1 MEIKLPDL
9 DGQPQT
15 IIDKSSMILIGAN
28 GSGKTR
34 MSIWI
39 EKNNPDSIVHR
50 ISAQK
55 SLDMPEQTQN
65 RDISV
70 AYEKWF
76 FGINNENKKFLNDA
90 RDSFRWGKK
99 PVTHLLNDFSELLEY
114 LMAEEFKINAEF
126 REKYRDGKTTI
137 AEKDKQPT
145 KLDYIR
151 KLWHDVLPNKELK
164 LSAGHIDVVSGVDI
178 KYHGS
183 EMSDGER
190 AIFYYIGEII
200 SAPPNSIVIIDEPE
214 NHLHKSI
221 LVRLWN
227 SIEEK
232 RKDCFFIYLTHNL
245 DFAVSRLDSQ
255 IIWVKEYLGEN
266 NWSYQ
271 IIDDTDDIKALSLEI
286 LGNRQKILLIEGDKE
301 RSLDYKLYSI
311 IFNDYNVIPVGS
323 CQKVIQHTKTCSELS
338 DKHYLDVKGIIDID
352 RRDENELNNLRAMGV
367 FSLNV
372 AEIENLFLLPEV
384 VEYVFRKMSIQD
396 EDIVK
401 NINIVNSNILN
412 FLDEKK
418 AEQALLFTKKECEN
432 KINEAIHR
440 KSTKIEEYIEDVK
453 NIRNIRNMDT
463 FISNTYKENIDTIER
478 ICSSRNIDEA
488 LKILNN
494 KGVIQR
500 SGVLDILKMSKDGYI
515 NLILRSLQSEKSS
528 ELISVFKSKIN
539 IDD

>member
-76 FGINNENKKFLNDA
+76 FGINNENKEILNDA

-99 PVTHLLNDFSELLEY
+99 TVTHLLNDFSALLEY

-396 EDIVK
+396 EDVVK

-453 NIRNIRNMDT
+453 NMRNMDT

-528 ELISVFKSKIN
+528 ELISVFISKIN

>member
-9 DGQPQT
+9 DGQSQT

-372 AEIENLFLLPEV
+372 AEIENLFLLPKV

-453 NIRNIRNMDT
+453 NIRNMDT

>member
-301 RSLDYKLYSI
+301 RSLDYKL
-311 IFNDYNVIPVGS
+311 FNY
-323 CQKVIQHTKTCSELS
+323 
-338 DKHYLDVKGIIDID
+338 
-352 RRDENELNNLRAMGV
+352 
-367 FSLNV
+367 F
-372 AEIENLFLLPEV
+372 
-384 VEYVFRKMSIQD
+384 
-396 EDIVK
+396 
-401 NINIVNSNILN
+401 
-412 FLDEKK
+412 
-418 AEQALLFTKKECEN
+418 
-432 KINEAIHR
+432 
-440 KSTKIEEYIEDVK
+440 
-453 NIRNIRNMDT
+453 
-463 FISNTYKENIDTIER
+463 
-478 ICSSRNIDEA
+478 
-488 LKILNN
+488 
-494 KGVIQR
+494 
-500 SGVLDILKMSKDGYI
+500 
-515 NLILRSLQSEKSS
+515 
-528 ELISVFKSKIN
+528 
-539 IDD
+539 

>member
-1 MEIKLPDL
+1 M
-9 DGQPQT
+9 
-15 IIDKSSMILIGAN
+15 
-28 GSGKTR
+28 
-34 MSIWI
+34 
-39 EKNNPDSIVHR
+39 
-50 ISAQK
+50 
-55 SLDMPEQTQN
+55 
-65 RDISV
+65 
-70 AYEKWF
+70 
-76 FGINNENKKFLNDA
+76 
-90 RDSFRWGKK
+90 
-99 PVTHLLNDFSELLEY
+99 
-114 LMAEEFKINAEF
+114 
-126 REKYRDGKTTI
+126 
-137 AEKDKQPT
+137 
-145 KLDYIR
+145 
-151 KLWHDVLPNKELK
+151 
-164 LSAGHIDVVSGVDI
+164 
-178 KYHGS
+178 
-183 EMSDGER
+183 
-190 AIFYYIGEII
+190 
-200 SAPPNSIVIIDEPE
+200 
-214 NHLHKSI
+214 
-221 LVRLWN
+221 
-227 SIEEK
+227 
-232 RKDCFFIYLTHNL
+232 
-245 DFAVSRLDSQ
+245 
-255 IIWVKEYLGEN
+255 
-266 NWSYQ
+266 
-271 IIDDTDDIKALSLEI
+271 
-286 LGNRQKILLIEGDKE
+286 IEGDKE

-453 NIRNIRNMDT
+453 NIRNMDT

-515 NLILRSLQSEKSS
+515 NLILRSLHSEKSS

>member
-384 VEYVFRKMSIQD
+384 VEYVFRKMSIQN

-453 NIRNIRNMDT
+453 NIRNMDT

>member
-453 NIRNIRNMDT
+453 NIRNMDT

>member
-440 KSTKIEEYIEDVK
+440 KSTEIEEYIEDVK
-453 NIRNIRNMDT
+453 NIRNMDT

>member
-1 MEIKLPDL
+1 
-9 DGQPQT
+9 
-15 IIDKSSMILIGAN
+15 
-28 GSGKTR
+28 

-286 LGNRQKILLIEGDKE
+286 LGNRLDKK
-301 RSLDYKLYSI
+301 YY
-311 IFNDYNVIPVGS
+311 
-323 CQKVIQHTKTCSELS
+323 
-338 DKHYLDVKGIIDID
+338 
-352 RRDENELNNLRAMGV
+352 
-367 FSLNV
+367 
-372 AEIENLFLLPEV
+372 
-384 VEYVFRKMSIQD
+384 
-396 EDIVK
+396 
-401 NINIVNSNILN
+401 
-412 FLDEKK
+412 
-418 AEQALLFTKKECEN
+418 
-432 KINEAIHR
+432 
-440 KSTKIEEYIEDVK
+440 
-453 NIRNIRNMDT
+453 
-463 FISNTYKENIDTIER
+463 
-478 ICSSRNIDEA
+478 
-488 LKILNN
+488 
-494 KGVIQR
+494 
-500 SGVLDILKMSKDGYI
+500 
-515 NLILRSLQSEKSS
+515 
-528 ELISVFKSKIN
+528 
-539 IDD
+539 

>member
-453 NIRNIRNMDT
+453 NIRNMDT
-463 FISNTYKENIDTIER
+463 FISNTYKENIDNIER

>member
-190 AIFYYIGEII
+190 AIFYYIVEII

-453 NIRNIRNMDT
+453 NIRNMDT

>member
-164 LSAGHIDVVSGVDI
+164 LSAGHIDIHS
-178 KYHGS
+178 S
-183 EMSDGER
+183 TPSMN
-190 AIFYYIGEII
+190 AI
-200 SAPPNSIVIIDEPE
+200 
-214 NHLHKSI
+214 
-221 LVRLWN
+221 
-227 SIEEK
+227 
-232 RKDCFFIYLTHNL
+232 
-245 DFAVSRLDSQ
+245 
-255 IIWVKEYLGEN
+255 
-266 NWSYQ
+266 
-271 IIDDTDDIKALSLEI
+271 
-286 LGNRQKILLIEGDKE
+286 
-301 RSLDYKLYSI
+301 
-311 IFNDYNVIPVGS
+311 
-323 CQKVIQHTKTCSELS
+323 
-338 DKHYLDVKGIIDID
+338 
-352 RRDENELNNLRAMGV
+352 
-367 FSLNV
+367 
-372 AEIENLFLLPEV
+372 
-384 VEYVFRKMSIQD
+384 
-396 EDIVK
+396 
-401 NINIVNSNILN
+401 
-412 FLDEKK
+412 
-418 AEQALLFTKKECEN
+418 
-432 KINEAIHR
+432 
-440 KSTKIEEYIEDVK
+440 
-453 NIRNIRNMDT
+453 
-463 FISNTYKENIDTIER
+463 
-478 ICSSRNIDEA
+478 
-488 LKILNN
+488 
-494 KGVIQR
+494 
-500 SGVLDILKMSKDGYI
+500 
-515 NLILRSLQSEKSS
+515 
-528 ELISVFKSKIN
+528 
-539 IDD
+539 

>member
-15 IIDKSSMILIGAN
+15 IINKSSIILIGAN

-39 EKNNPDSIVHR
+39 EKNNPGSIVHR

-55 SLDMPEQTQN
+55 SLNMPEQTQN

-76 FGINNENKKFLNDA
+76 FGFNNENKKFLNDA
-90 RDSFRWGKK
+90 RDNFRWDKK
-99 PVTHLLNDFSELLEY
+99 PATHLLNDFSDLIEY
-114 LMAEEFKINAEF
+114 LMSEEFKINAEF
-126 REKYRDGKTTI
+126 REKYRDGKNTI

-151 KLWHDVLPNKELK
+151 DLWHDVLPNKELK
-164 LSAGHIDVVSGVDI
+164 LSAGHIDVVSGVGP

-190 AIFYYIGEII
+190 AIFYYIGTII
-200 SAPPNSIVIIDEPE
+200 SVPPNSIVIIDEPE

-255 IIWVKEYLGEN
+255 IIWVKEYFGEN

-271 IIDDTDDIKALSLEI
+271 IIDDTDDMKALSLEI

-352 RRDENELNNLRAMGV
+352 RRDENELNNLRAIGV

-384 VEYVFRKMSIQD
+384 VEYIFRKMSIQD
-396 EDIVK
+396 EDISK
-401 NINIVNSNILN
+401 NINIVNRNILN

-418 AEQALLFTKKECEN
+418 EEQALLFTKKECEN

-440 KSTKIEEYIEDVK
+440 KSTRIEEYIKDVE
-453 NIRNIRNMDT
+453 NIRNMDT
-463 FISNTYKENIDTIER
+463 FISNAYKENIATIER
-478 ICSSRNIDEA
+478 ICSSSNIDDA

-494 KGVIQR
+494 KGAIQR

-515 NLILRSLQSEKSS
+515 NLILRSLQSEESS
-528 ELISVFKSKIN
+528 ELINIFKSKIN

>member
-65 RDISV
+65 RGISV

-453 NIRNIRNMDT
+453 NIRNMDT

>member
-76 FGINNENKKFLNDA
+76 FGINNENKEILNDA

-99 PVTHLLNDFSELLEY
+99 PVTHLLNDFSALLEY

-453 NIRNIRNMDT
+453 NMRNMDT